1 MGISFLSLL
10 ALGCALG
17 ACADASRP
25 VEGPAGQTRT
35 TSGTLSDPSY
45 GNGNMNGS
53 WSDPA
58 ASGYANH
65 GSGQVGATT
74 RSTRD
79 ARADGGP
86 P

>member
-1 MGISFLSLL
+1 MRISFLSLL

-17 ACADASRP
+17 GCAEASRP
-25 VEGPAGQTRT
+25 PEGPAGQTRT
-35 TSGTLSDPSY
+35 TSGTADPSY

-65 GSGQVGATT
+65 GSGQIGSTP
-74 RSTRD
+74 RSNVD
-79 ARADGGP
+79 ARADGGAP
-86 P
+86 